1 MIKSGLFILV
11 SLISLLALPSQAQL
25 DPILKAEAAL
35 QKIKTL
41 QADFTQISSDG
52 QATTGRL
59 YLRRPFQMRIDYA
72 EDNGLSLVATK
83 IWLHVDD
90 KIQKDVTSYPISE
103 TPFAPILQEQVIL
116 RSGDFETS
124 LAQGSG
130 VVQITLAKETGE
142 AAGKLVLEFDVDSY
156 QLRRWIIE
164 DAVGVQTIITLQNI
178 IYDQPLKNAL
188 FATPAYD
195 VVEN

>member
-1 MIKSGLFILV
+1 MMNRAIL
-11 SLISLLALPSQAQL
+11 SLLCLFMVLTWPARAQL
-25 DPILKAEAAL
+25 DPILRAEAAL

-72 EDNGLSLVATK
+72 EENGLSLVATK
-83 IWLHVDD
+83 VWLHVDD
-90 KIQKDVTSYPISE
+90 KVQKDVTSYPISE
-103 TPFAPILQEQVIL
+103 TPFAPILKEPVVL
-116 RSGDFETS
+116 RGGDFETS

-130 VVQITLAKETGE
+130 VVQITLAKDTGE
-142 AAGKLVLEFDVDSY
+142 AAGKLVLEFDADSY

-195 VVEN
+195 VVNN